1 MNTLAKHIET
11 LLLNHDCVMV
21 QGLGGFIAMKKPAH
35 FVADEGVFYPP
46 YRSVTFNQQLTY
58 GDGLLEQLYMQ
69 SYDASYPQ
77 ALLQIE
83 KDVEELMTDLDL
95 NGSVE
100 IGNIGELHKDLD
112 NRIILES
119 YVSGIDSPALYGL
132 GALGITTWKKQKP
145 AKKEEET
152 KIVEMVVPEEKP
164 EHKIPFMYDM
174 SVAAAIAA
182 IFFLLFA
189 SPMSNSSQYEEEA
202 YIAGMGGAA
211 ALVNQQNQ
219 QKEIVAGDF
228 TIVLACYVSEKN
240 ANNFIESL
248 SEAGYEDGQFID
260 GKKTMIV
267 YGKYA
272 SETEAMNSL
281 KELRE
286 GNKAFADGWV
296 LQVK

>member
-11 LLLNHDCVMV
+11 LLLSHDCVMV
-21 QGLGGFIAMKKPAH
+21 QGLGGFIAIQKPAH
-35 FVADEGVFYPP
+35 FSSDEGIFYPP
-46 YRSVTFNQQLTY
+46 YRTVTFNQQLTY

-83 KDVEELMTDLDL
+83 KDVEELITDMDL

-100 IGNIGELHKDLD
+100 IGNIGELHKDLN
-112 NRIILES
+112 NRITLES

-132 GALGITTWKKQKP
+132 SALSITTWKKKKP
-145 AKKEEET
+145 VKKEET
-152 KIVEMVVPEEKP
+152 NIVKMAVPEEKK
-164 EHKIPFMYDM
+164 EQKIPFMYDM

-189 SPMSNSSQYEEEA
+189 SPMSNSSLYEEDA
-202 YIAGMGGAA
+202 YVAGIGATA
-211 ALVNQQNQ
+211 TPKDQPTQ
-219 QKEIVAGDF
+219 QKEIAASDF

-240 ANNFIESL
+240 ANTFIETL
-248 SEAGYEDGQFID
+248 SKAGYKDGRFID
-260 GKKTMIV
+260 GRKTMIV
-267 YGKYA
+267 YGKYTTK
-272 SETEAMNSL
+272 TEAANSL
-281 KELRE
+281 KELRKE
-286 GNKAFADGWV
+286 NKAFADGWV

>member
-21 QGLGGFIAMKKPAH
+21 QGLGGFIAIKKPAH
-35 FVADEGVFYPP
+35 FASDEGVFYPP

-83 KDVEELMTDLDL
+83 KDVEELLTDLDL

-112 NRIILES
+112 NRITLES

-132 GALGITTWKKQKP
+132 SALSITTWKKQKP
-145 AKKEEET
+145 AKKEEA

-202 YIAGMGGAA
+202 YIAGMGSGAT
-211 ALVNQQNQ
+211 ALMNQQAE

-240 ANNFIESL
+240 ANTFIESL
-248 SEAGYEDGQFID
+248 SESGYEDGQFID

-272 SETEAMNSL
+272 SETEEAGYY
-281 KELRE
+281 R
-286 GNKAFADGWV
+286 
-296 LQVK
+296 

>member
-1 MNTLAKHIET
+1 
-11 LLLNHDCVMV
+11 
-21 QGLGGFIAMKKPAH
+21 
-35 FVADEGVFYPP
+35 
-46 YRSVTFNQQLTY
+46 
-58 GDGLLEQLYMQ
+58 
-69 SYDASYPQ
+69 
-77 ALLQIE
+77 
-83 KDVEELMTDLDL
+83 
-95 NGSVE
+95 
-100 IGNIGELHKDLD
+100 
-112 NRIILES
+112 
-119 YVSGIDSPALYGL
+119 VSGIDSPALYGL